1 MVAANAAENCATAE
15 LTLIKPPR
23 CSGSTLLGIIAIAG
37 TNRPVIE
44 IIKKVEEAPATVA
57 GTTGKWVDRNA
68 ATIEQHIMIVK
79 ILIRP
84 NRSANRPT
92 PFMVKSVA
100 PPPLKYTQRSSPL
113 FNRTLET
120 R

>member
-23 CSGSTLLGIIAIAG
+23 CSGSTLLVIIAIAG

-44 IIKKVEEAPATVA
+44 IMKNVEDATATAA
-57 GTTGKWVDRNA
+57 GTTGKWVDTNA
-68 ATIEQHIMIVK
+68 ATIEKNIMIVK

-84 NRSANRPT
+84 N
-92 PFMVKSVA
+92 
-100 PPPLKYTQRSSPL
+100 
-113 FNRTLET
+113 
-120 R
+120 